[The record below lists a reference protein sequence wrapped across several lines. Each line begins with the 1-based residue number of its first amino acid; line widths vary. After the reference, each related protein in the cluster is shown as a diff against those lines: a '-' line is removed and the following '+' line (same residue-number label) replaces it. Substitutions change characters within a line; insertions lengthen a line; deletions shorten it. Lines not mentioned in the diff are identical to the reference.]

1 MSKKKKKESIDYSGF
16 KTLYTADEYKNKG
29 NSGYKTLYTA
39 DDYKNVIEQRNNNLN
54 SSWDRFLQQEKQR
67 KQQQQMTTV
76 QTPIYYYDRPALN
89 LNSTWNSKYGNKQNA
104 LPSTTDIMKKPAGG
118 NSSSR
123 YDPSKLMASAG
134 VSDTRSGR
142 TSGGGGNP
150 GQTQTT
156 QRGLSA
162 QEKGKWIN
170 KTISELQRQYDAAMQ
185 QSMTIDRYKNPKGA
199 MKAQR
204 DAEDLRRRIEENKM
218 LLEQN
223 NAEIAKQQTAQNGK
237 ETGNTWD
244 MIQNQKIRERQ
255 AFPKFMTERPEDY
268 NDRDEEY
275 DRDLYDFYYGKGAYD
290 TISRS
295 GNRNAI
301 LQRMSDVRDLWADF
315 DNGNVAK
322 VAQTMQPK
330 IKTRKEYKIPEDIDR
345 YGAGNIDLDNRQ
357 VVKNKDGSIST
368 ERSFSVNIDG
378 KEVLL
383 PTVINGKIVSE
394 EEAIRHYEQ
403 TGEHL
408 GKFDTPEEAN
418 EYAEKLHQRQEKKY
432 GQAEDPLKDYAGR
445 SYTYGGEQRPM
456 TISEQYEATDP
467 GMRGAYA
474 RTALD
479 MKNYQAWM
487 NAHGMDSYK
496 GLDDENKYWTN
507 VKNST
512 DEIKREIEEDPNRT
526 IDGIELISDEDF
538 MLYDLIQEYPELIK
552 NPVHSEENN
561 RKIYDFYSGEPGI
574 YDLEKDDP
582 EREARLAKYWEDIDN
597 GYAGALANKL
607 QSVKDTREAYDY
619 VSAVGRKANRQLQEI
634 EVKQNKA
641 EKYNELINK
650 YDDILDEDLGNFVPE
665 DRGGNAYNSLA
676 DFERGVQTNDIHRI
690 YSLVSGGNEF
700 QSWAGMIQQFG
711 QEPRIS
717 SEYNYAMLLKDGSD
731 GGANEIK
738 IFEDLYKKAVM
749 EGREPTEA
757 REFLNGLQNELH
769 QRYEEANEIGI
780 AEAARQYPVLAS
792 LASIMMH
799 QANTLMY
806 IPRKAAELLG
816 DESVKDPYSDW
827 YAPTQQADKIESTIA
842 GDLGGFAGKI
852 YLNVMNSANNLIRGL
867 STAGLGSTAQQ
878 IVGLGSMFAQVAQE
892 STARYLDKYDYNTAS
907 KFGAIDGLFE
917 VLQEFLPFETML
929 GSEGKSIWKSLR
941 NNVLAEI
948 GQEFSGASW
957 MKKLEGL
964 MKGDQEDV
972 ARADEI
978 ITQQGY
984 YNEDGQWIDL
994 SPLKNNKDVLM
1005 EFANM
1010 QASKEF
1016 WQEAVESGLAGGFGG
1031 GISSTYGTITNAL
1044 GTSRVGKTVN
1054 SQQNVIDGLTGA
1066 QQMVKTALGMEGTE
1080 SQVQAQ
1086 KIDAKMQKGQKPS
1099 NYEIGKLTATMAEET
1114 NEQVQNVVQETVQRR
1129 VLGQLKEAGVTGKGA
1144 VEIADAITRGLTG
1157 EKMTKADR
1165 EIIAKDARAIQL
1177 WKSYNTFMSEDYAGV
1192 REDVEKATE
1201 PVRSVA
1207 NLIGDLTGKYNKAK
1221 GAMSDEIDLANRT
1234 AKTVDE
1240 AIDTLAKRNA
1250 GLISEEY
1257 AALAKQEAGTDENK
1271 NHQKT
1276 FLNDA
1281 VQIRLAAFSLN
1292 KTMPKT
1298 NIDQASAQ
1306 RLWEA
1311 AQKEFQEK
1319 DAQRIKNQVAIVP
1332 GKGDITYEGE
1342 KYGSDGWKEKVRGL
1356 KGPVRQQVQAIAYI
1370 ANRLGHTVNFVFD
1383 DSKIRDNNGKVVS
1396 DSRFVHGY
1404 ESGNGAITINVAGM
1418 LANGARKNMMVTIA
1432 HEMTH
1437 WLEQNSAEGYAA
1449 LREFL
1454 LSNLRAK
1461 GMNVEQR
1468 MVDLIN
1474 NQKSVLKGTGQE
1486 LDMNGA
1492 MAELVAQSCEELMSS
1507 QELISRLEAENPNL
1521 YTKIKS
1527 FLQNLISKLTSG
1539 AEDSLSQEARLL
1551 TDLKEDIAKMWFAA
1565 REEALNR
1572 KAGGAEDGEGVSFSV
1587 SQLSDGTK
1595 YVEVDTE
1602 QEQFAGLKPKQ
1613 MLEKAQQI
1621 IRSKFVGKNLPYDG
1635 GTARVDNRTAGEY
1648 SHPANRAM
1656 KEAEKRAK
1664 GKASTELDNLVK
1676 IGKRLLPSD
1685 PDYPNPSY
1693 GHKQNANT
1701 VGYKY
1706 YKTLFRVNGRWF
1718 TGIVNI
1724 EQKITP
1730 DSKKRYDRIIDITQI
1745 KEDTSRS
1752 VATGNSPTAANKAV
1766 GAASAMGSIQQ
1777 NQNTGKSLS
1786 VAQISTRSLADLEQD
1801 YEDAYNSYDDDWGE
1815 KIIAEMA
1822 ERAMNDSKV
1831 RDENGKLKIVYHQ
1844 TNADPFTVF
1853 NMDKARQTEDVVG
1866 AFFAPEFDQY
1876 HEYGDRTYAV
1886 YLNIT
1891 NPAYDVYDMDLSETD
1906 AGLKKRNE
1914 LIAQGYDGV
1923 INTEDGKV
1931 IEYVAFYPEQIKS
1944 AEAFTEDDD
1953 GDLIPL
1959 IQRFNK
1965 WNEDIRFSVA
1975 QMDTEGRKLS
1985 PGQQE
1990 FFRDSKAVDEEGRLV
2005 KLYHGTNQ
2013 AGFFTFTKTDDI
2025 GYFFTD
2031 DPMTA
2036 MTYSDT
2042 REQFA
2047 PRRAESWEDVNSMI
2061 RDSGYE
2067 YRQEEDGRY
2076 HLYDIENNEDVS
2088 MWGGTY
2094 AADDY
2099 ETAMERDVWQSI
2111 VRDND
2116 GKLNYAVYAN
2126 ITNPLIIEGNG
2137 SNWSAVVDSA
2147 GGDMY
2152 TWDELTK
2159 EQQREIA
2166 DNMGM
2171 TLKEAKAQGWD
2182 EDGLMELAVYDIN
2195 NMEIREAMKTRD
2207 WVARAEEQ
2215 GYDGVIF
2222 RDIMDEGQYGGG
2234 MPLENDVY
2242 VVMEPNQVKSVDNLN
2257 PTDDNDIRYSVAQ
2270 LAEANGFRFDE
2281 DAVALYNKEG
2291 KLIDGVKVKVTE
2303 DMIEKTPI
2311 GMLINMAR
2319 DGVTTKGGKVKFKS
2333 TISAETAKAQK
2344 KMFADLMN
2352 MVARYKDSNLV
2363 WEIAGSTLYSAL
2375 KANSDPQYK
2384 TTVDFGTV
2392 CAKTQEI
2399 INVMSRVMLE
2409 KGRGLTRE
2417 EVLMVYNETA
2427 NAGLTVPCPVCYVFS
2442 RWMGVPSLLNSI
2454 SEYQKRFV
2462 IPVKDKNGKP
2472 VYDKDGKLV
2481 IDKKATQEE
2490 ATKYIKA
2497 AMKKYGSKAALDKA
2511 KTSIINRMKTQE
2523 KNRTDALV
2531 VANSST
2537 ATTEEKQAAKIKH
2550 DKAIKE
2556 LDALTKDLAEVEAYN
2571 WVTQALCKETSKGSG
2586 KYVFDPEFEYTPDNI
2601 LFDLRRTGDFA
2612 KFAKNWRYRNTR
2624 GAGMGKAIMPY
2635 SGMSIGDIIYGTER
2649 KTVLKNAFLQMK
2661 GGSASTAMK
2670 NAIIRARK
2678 QNLVGGQRLQSTSDF
2693 RPEWGLDY
2701 IMTFLELQAIGSKV
2715 QMYTKVAE
2723 AVDLLASMQADVNLS
2738 IMGAGSGYHL
2748 ATAAE
2753 IREAQKNTKRGR
2765 DLRSRMGTTYD
2776 ENGKMQTYVMDFSDV
2791 TGMDYDTAK
2800 ALKDK
2805 HDSVQ
2810 MILVGMNDIH
2820 IRLALA
2826 NPDIDFII
2834 PWHSSGNTKD
2844 ALESMISSVG
2854 EKLETSSDY
2863 QDAQSDKPAANQTA
2877 EQKQLWEL
2885 RMKILQGKNI
2895 TAAEKKIIDGD
2906 EWLSDLWERFNVEGV
2921 DTDCYQVEMDADQ
2934 AGQIFPYEYWNK
2946 KLAKA
2951 EANENGLRFI
2961 EYCKHFGITPRFSGV
2976 VKTNEDGTFT
2986 VTGNFAG
2993 AIYDDQGNITGYDPK
3008 KMTNG
3013 YWKVL
3018 IDRPM
3023 YDNKGRYRDQQV
3035 VDVTKAKVG
3044 SLDAKGRLQDS
3055 DMPLKTSAMYGDNYS
3070 EQEKDATDNTLAAL
3084 DAKAQLEA
3092 IGKNVL
3098 NDIQPVRPNQSAFG
3112 ASAGVPT
3119 MNTQAVSEQ
3128 EVYAPKKQKARY
3140 VNEDDRAF
3148 SVMQPDIAVT
3158 SFMMGLNENSLS
3170 TAQEKI
3176 MLRQFKE
3183 IKKTMEVAEMAVRER
3198 TASLRKLEAK
3208 ENPTAFDREE
3218 MRKLKNQ
3225 ITNWQKKYDRSEEQL
3240 GRITRGS
3247 GYARLMQQQGQTLS
3261 RLASGR
3267 THEEVRKTVEALTK
3281 MLQDVTKEIDARE
3294 KQIGTL
3300 KDDLAYRKT
3309 ATLINRTAADKVA
3322 ALIRKEYGSSINKQ
3336 DLVRELTT
3344 IRLKM
3349 ARKMD
3354 IDDDVMNL
3362 AWKIA
3367 ENTAADGGESLRSL
3381 RGTTITLGAGQVK
3394 ELLGTDGSLKE
3405 LRSIFAGTGIKVR
3418 TAKEGQASLDADW
3431 KELCDAVP
3439 ELDRSAKELDQVNEL
3454 IRFVQT
3460 QKSQMSGAGMFKG
3473 NMDEFAED
3481 LKAMIAT
3488 IGVNAPND
3496 PAAVKVLDEMS
3507 KLVDSMAAGVQTSTD
3522 ELRQVREQIVAMV
3535 NQGRLAMSQQDAMQY
3550 EIEKAIKYNNALT
3563 EQSEAELWKS
3573 ERRKLIDQLNSETTE
3588 KLITEQQKWKDRIAR
3603 DKTARDM
3610 MQSNMQLRKS
3620 INTNVTR
3627 LRKLL
3632 VNETDL
3638 KNIPEHMKSL
3648 TREMLGMIVR
3658 NDLTGRKLTGIAKQ
3672 DLIELDRILGIMKEQ
3687 DGEFTLDDLRLITD
3701 EEAQSV
3707 VEDALADIED
3717 GIRFYN
3723 ASSSGGILTTLQGMH
3738 NALDRISEAVS
3749 TITSVIHAE
3758 QSISIGERR
3767 VLVADAA
3774 EEVAYDMRGSR
3785 FKGETR
3791 GRGSRQINMARK
3803 AVLWGNL
3810 TPVYFFRNLKNRGMM
3825 KQWKELTSAENR
3837 NGLELQKAAARIR
3850 EIADKANYKEWTGQT
3865 HKVKF
3870 GGRTFDITIDQMMS
3884 LYAIWKR
3891 EKELNPQMSNHLQQG
3906 GVIFDKEESTTGR
3919 LRKETTETR
3928 PVKISDADVQAM
3940 YDMLTEE
3947 QKTYLDEIVS
3957 YLSNDMSELG
3967 NEASMKMYGI
3977 KKYKEKW
3984 YFPMQVWDGV
3994 KSARSDRGISGTNE
4008 NRAAHKSWSKRR
4020 INKASNAL
4028 IIGDFTQIAVGHI
4041 VEMINYNTVAPAIE
4055 NINKILNYQ
4064 RNEQAEQGIPESG
4077 VVKRNIR
4084 VMFQQAY
4091 GQQALN
4097 YLETF
4102 LQDLNGGTVQD
4113 QRKTLREAALSMFK
4127 KNAVAGSLSVALQ
4140 QPLSYIRAAMMINP
4154 MYLARALN
4162 PTYWKGSQ
4170 AEMMKYS
4177 GVAVIKAMGRFD
4189 MNFGRSAKDFVAPD
4203 KPEGIYSRISDKL
4216 TAAPELMDTMTW
4228 TRMWSAV
4235 KIEQHALHKDMD
4247 ITSDEFLKIVA
4258 ERFNEVMQRTQ
4269 VYDSVMVKSQ
4279 NMRSN
4284 NYAMKIV
4291 TSFMAEPTLSLNVLA
4306 DAVQGAI
4313 TKTEGWKKTLMS
4325 AGATFALSA
4334 AAQAFVKGLMG
4345 SGRTPDEKKTW
4356 LENFLYKWY
4365 SAFLGEVNPLGLI
4378 PGYSDII
4385 ELIKNGELNDDAMGA
4400 IGKIFTTIDT
4410 AGKAIQGKGK
4420 GWYRD
4425 LEDTAAQLAQLF
4437 TNVPAKNIMRD
4448 LRAMF
4453 NWISQAPYA
4462 KRETSGAVLRLQTQ
4476 AAFWNADSLIGAIN
4490 AKLGEAGY
4498 KTSNKA
4504 YYGRMF
4510 DAMQRGNQAEADDIR
4525 EYMMLAKGAEEK
4537 DITSGLKTAAKER
4550 LEAVEADEWM
4560 ISNNMMESASTLTT
4574 QYIKGQITKDEY
4586 KKLLKK
4592 QNPKMTA
4599 DEIWWAVDQ
4608 ADFKKETGV
4617 DSKPTGKN
4625 YRLDAAI
4632 EANSTEA
4639 IRKAINEM
4647 TAHGVDKKS
4656 IKSQYLSKWK
4666 DDYLEAGSDK
4676 RRKIRDALQKA
4687 YKILGYTAEDAN
4699 KTIEKWESDAK
4710 KKN

>member
-1 MSKKKKKESIDYSGF
+1 MSKNKKNNQAESNPYIMTVAEYENRYNLGSSNNGGIMTAADYDARYNQY
-16 KTLYTADEYKNKG
+16 LKNEK
-29 NSGYKTLYTA
+29 
-39 DDYKNVIEQRNNNLN
+39 
-54 SSWDRFLQQEKQR
+54 EKQR
-67 KQQQQMTTV
+67 KRQSSWNNYVQKTQMQFQNV
-76 QTPIYYYDRPALN
+76 QNPKYYYDVQKLN
-89 LNSTWNSKYGNKQNA
+89 LNISDPKTNPVGQTTRPEDVTVRQPSVTVRPASDNSGGT
-104 LPSTTDIMKKPAGG
+104 SGGGGG
-118 NSSSR
+118 NSGR
-123 YDPSKLMASAG
+123 YDPSKLTASAG

-142 TSGGGGNP
+142 TSGGGGKP
-150 GQTQTT
+150 GQT
-156 QRGLSA
+156 GLSA

-185 QSMTIDRYKNPKGA
+185 QSMTIDRYKNPQGA

-204 DAEDLRRRIEENKM
+204 DAEDLRRRIEENKK
-218 LLEQN
+218 LLEKN
-223 NAEIAKQQTAQNGK
+223 NAEIEQQKTAQRETEQTSAGMIQREPLELPLQMQVNRAEDEIARLKDEYQLSMQNAMSIDKTKKPAQAMAAQRKADELKAEIDQKSQQVDAWNNDINEKLKKSKQQ
-237 ETGNTWD
+237 
-244 MIQNQKIRERQ
+244 
-255 AFPKFMTERPEDY
+255 
-268 NDRDEEY
+268 
-275 DRDLYDFYYGKGAYD
+275 
-290 TISRS
+290 
-295 GNRNAI
+295 
-301 LQRMSDVRDLWADF
+301 
-315 DNGNVAK
+315 
-322 VAQTMQPK
+322 
-330 IKTRKEYKIPEDIDR
+330 
-345 YGAGNIDLDNRQ
+345 
-357 VVKNKDGSIST
+357 
-368 ERSFSVNIDG
+368 
-378 KEVLL
+378 
-383 PTVINGKIVSE
+383 
-394 EEAIRHYEQ
+394 
-403 TGEHL
+403 
-408 GKFDTPEEAN
+408 
-418 EYAEKLHQRQEKKY
+418 
-432 GQAEDPLKDYAGR
+432 DPLKDYVGS
-445 SYTYGGEQRPM
+445 SYTYGGDERPPTLQEM
-456 TISEQYEATDP
+456 YEATDP
-467 GMRGAYA
+467 KLRGTFAG
-474 RTALD
+474 TALD
-479 MKNYQAWM
+479 YENWQKYNSMY
-487 NAHGMDSYK
+487 GMDTYK
-496 GLDDENKYWTN
+496 GLEEKKNYFQN
-507 VKNST
+507 VLDST
-512 DEIKREIEEDPNRT
+512 DELLRQIAEDPNGT
-526 IDGIELISDEDF
+526 INGIELISDRDL
-538 MLYDLIQEYPELIK
+538 MLYDLIQEHPELIS
-552 NPVHSEENN
+552 NPIHSEENN
-561 RKIYDFYSGEPGI
+561 RKVYDFYSGEQGV

-582 EREARLAKYWEDIDN
+582 ERESRLAQFWEDIDS
-597 GYAGALANKL
+597 GYAGTLAQQLYN
-607 QSVKDTREAYDY
+607 VEDTRGKYEYISALNREA
-619 VSAVGRKANRQLQEI
+619 KRQLNEI
-634 EVKQNKA
+634 KVLEDKK
-641 EKYNELINK
+641 EKYNEIVNK
-650 YDDILDEDLGNFVPE
+650 YDDVLGTVPADYVPV
-665 DRGGNAYNSLA
+665 DRGGNAYNSMA
-676 DFERGVQTNDIHRI
+676 DFERGVQTNDVHRI
-690 YSLVSGGNEF
+690 YSFVSGGNEF
-700 QSWAGMIQQFG
+700 NSWAEMIQQFG
-711 QEPRIS
+711 KKPRVTE
-717 SEYNYAMLLKDGSD
+717 EYSYAMMLKDGSD

-738 IFEDLYKKAVM
+738 IFEDLYKKAIS

-757 REFLNGLQNELH
+757 MEFLNALQPYLH
-769 QRYEEANEIGI
+769 QRYNEAQEISV

-792 LASIMMH
+792 AASVMMH
-799 QANTLMY
+799 QANTWLY
-806 IPRKAAELLG
+806 LPRKVAEIFG
-816 DESVKDPYSDW
+816 DQSVKDKFSAW
-827 YAPTQQADKIESTIA
+827 YAPTNQADKIESTIA
-842 GDLGGFAGKI
+842 GDLGGVAGKV
-852 YLNVMNSANNLIRGL
+852 YLNIMNSINNLTRGL
-867 STAGLGSTAQQ
+867 MTSGMGGITQQ
-878 IVGLGSMFAQVAQE
+878 VVALGSMFAQVAQE
-892 STARYLDKYDYNTAS
+892 STARNLEKYDYETAS
-907 KFGAIDGLFE
+907 KFGAIDGMFE

-929 GSEGKSIWKSLR
+929 GSAGAKAWKAILS
-941 NNVLAEI
+941 NMISEF

-957 MKKLEGL
+957 MKILEGVL
-964 MKGDQEDV
+964 KGDREDV

-978 ITQQGY
+978 IAQKGF
-984 YNEDGQWIDL
+984 YNADGQWVDL
-994 SPLKNNKDVLM
+994 SGVKDTNVLVT
-1005 EFANM
+1005 AAKI
-1010 QASKEF
+1010 QASREMWKEA
-1016 WQEAVESGLAGGFGG
+1016 WESGFAGLFGG
-1031 GISSTYGTITNAL
+1031 TLSASYGGITN
-1044 GTSRVGKTVN
+1044 TINTVNVGKTIN
-1054 SQQNVIDGLTGA
+1054 NPQNIVDGLTGA
-1066 QQMVKTALGMEGTE
+1066 EQIVKTAVGLEGTK
-1080 SQVQAQ
+1080 SQVMGQ
-1086 KIDAKMQKGQKPS
+1086 KIEAKMQKGKKPS
-1099 NYEIGKLTATMAEET
+1099 NYEIGKLAATMAEET
-1114 NEQVQNVVQETVQRR
+1114 NDQVNNVVQDTVMRR
-1129 VLGQLKEAGVTGKGA
+1129 VMGQLKEAGISGNNLRQ
-1144 VEIADAITRGLTG
+1144 IAGAITRGLTG
-1157 EKMTKADR
+1157 DKMTKEDR
-1165 EIIAKDARAIQL
+1165 EIIARDARAIDL
-1177 WKSYNTFMSEDYAGV
+1177 WKSYNSFTSEDYAGL

-1201 PVRSVA
+1201 PMRSVA
-1207 NLIGDLTGKYNKAK
+1207 NLIGDLTGKYAKAT
-1221 GAMSDEIDLANRT
+1221 GAVADEIDEVNRT

-1240 AIDTLAKRNA
+1240 AIDTLAERNS
-1250 GLISEEY
+1250 GLISEGY
-1257 AALAKQEAGTDENK
+1257 AAIAKQEAGAEGNK

-1292 KTMPKT
+1292 RTMPKT
-1298 NIDQASAQ
+1298 NIDQESAQ

-1311 AQKEFQEK
+1311 AQQEFREE
-1319 DAQRIKNQVAIVP
+1319 DAKRIKNQAAIVP
-1332 GKGDITYEGE
+1332 GKGNISYEGE
-1342 KYGSDGWKEKVRGL
+1342 AYGSDGWKQKLSGL
-1356 KGPVRQQVQAIAYI
+1356 KGPVRQQVAAIAYI
-1370 ANRLGHTVNFVFD
+1370 ANRLGHTVRFEYNDKVF
-1383 DSKIRDNNGKVVS
+1383 RENGKAVGS
-1396 DSRFVHGY
+1396 EQFVHGY
-1404 ESGNGAITINVAGM
+1404 ETGSGAIVINVAGM
-1418 LANGARKNMMVTIA
+1418 LASGARKNMMVTIA

-1449 LREFL
+1449 LRDFL
-1454 LSNLRAK
+1454 LANLRAK

-1468 MVDLIN
+1468 MIDLMN
-1474 NQKSVLKGTGQE
+1474 NQRSVLKGTGE
-1486 LDMNGA
+1486 DDMTLNKA
-1492 MAELVAQSCEELMSS
+1492 MAEIVAQSCEELLSS
-1507 QELISRLEAENPNL
+1507 EELINRLEKENPGL
-1521 YTKIKS
+1521 HAKIKS
-1527 FLQNLISKLTSG
+1527 FLRNLISKLTGG

-1551 TDLKEDIAKMWFAA
+1551 RDIKEDIAKMWFTA
-1565 REEALNR
+1565 RDEALNR
-1572 KAGGAEDGEGVSFSV
+1572 KADGEEAGEGVSFSV
-1587 SQLSDGTK
+1587 ATALEQDLEDFDGTETAYGNHKSFSVVVTDKKTLDFLNNQDTVTTYRSMQLIDGKLYPPMAAKIGKNFEDATELGKWEQAVEHPERIKIDKKGKTKFSLNKGNGKALDAAYNPYMHSSNLMLNDQFSSAYDRPNLVTVECEVPVSEIDSGYHAQYAKDSVGWHNWHTGPVSSDLRKETGTERRVFLSRWIKPVRIVPNEEVARHYAELLKGTDIAVPDTVVTPALKNELIKAGVNVEITGEANADEEDNVSYSVVQLTDGTK
-1595 YVEVDTE
+1595 IAVEDE
-1602 QEQFAGLKPKQ
+1602 NILKNKPEGVSRLKYISDY
-1613 MLEKAQQI
+1613 LKEHIGEKE
-1621 IRSKFVGKNLPYDG
+1621 FVKATSDVIYLGKALP
-1635 GTARVDNRTAGEY
+1635 GEY
-1648 SHPANRAM
+1648 VASDYTKALIKGHSNNLEVKNRA
-1656 KEAEKRAK
+1656 A
-1664 GKASTELDNLVK
+1664 GFLLDA
-1676 IGKRLLPSD
+1676 I
-1685 PDYPNPSY
+1685 
-1693 GHKQNANT
+1693 AAA
-1701 VGYKY
+1701 
-1706 YKTLFRVNGRWF
+1706 
-1718 TGIVNI
+1718 
-1724 EQKITP
+1724 
-1730 DSKKRYDRIIDITQI
+1730 DSKTGPETVKHQNKNAKYGVYRFTTRIAIPVKNRKGEIKNYNVYKVQLLVNYTGQRNLELYDMIDITKDNTAGDVLK
-1745 KEDTSRS
+1745 KESANGSLKVIRYPAVVSDNNLTQREKK
-1752 VATGNSPTAANKAV
+1752 NKAIMDRWEEMKKN
-1766 GAASAMGSIQQ
+1766 SSF
-1777 NQNTGKSLS
+1777 S
-1786 VAQISTRSLADLEQD
+1786 VAQMDQD
-1801 YEDAYNSYDDDWGE
+1801 YEAARNNGDT
-1815 KIIAEMA
+1815 AEIQRIVNEAA
-1822 ERAMNDSKV
+1822 ERAMPDSKV
-1831 RDENGKLKIVYHQ
+1831 RDEDGNLLRVYHG
-1844 TNADPFTVF
+1844 TNERFTKF
-1853 NMDKARQTEDVVG
+1853 DISKGRTTMDIQG
-1866 AFFAPEFDQY
+1866 AFFSPYDIEAGGYGENVG
-1876 HEYGDRTYAV
+1876 EY

-1891 NPAYDVYDMDLSETD
+1891 NPAPEGVAYAALNRFKGQNN
-1906 AGLKKRNE
+1906 AGIKARE
-1914 LIAQGYDGV
+1914 YLIRHGYDGV
-1923 INTEDGKV
+1923 QNYD
-1931 IEYVAFYPEQIKS
+1931 EYIAFYPEQIKS
-1944 AEAFTEDDD
+1944 ADAETYDDD
-1953 GDLIPL
+1953 GNVIPPSV
-1959 IQRFNK
+1959 RFDP
-1965 WNEDIRFSVA
+1965 NE
-1975 QMDTEGRKLS
+1975 G
-1985 PGQQE
+1985 
-1990 FFRDSKAVDEEGRLV
+1990 
-2005 KLYHGTNQ
+2005 
-2013 AGFFTFTKTDDI
+2013 
-2025 GYFFTD
+2025 
-2031 DPMTA
+2031 
-2036 MTYSDT
+2036 
-2042 REQFA
+2042 
-2047 PRRAESWEDVNSMI
+2047 
-2061 RDSGYE
+2061 
-2067 YRQEEDGRY
+2067 
-2076 HLYDIENNEDVS
+2076 
-2088 MWGGTY
+2088 
-2094 AADDY
+2094 
-2099 ETAMERDVWQSI
+2099 
-2111 VRDND
+2111 
-2116 GKLNYAVYAN
+2116 
-2126 ITNPLIIEGNG
+2126 
-2137 SNWSAVVDSA
+2137 
-2147 GGDMY
+2147 
-2152 TWDELTK
+2152 
-2159 EQQREIA
+2159 
-2166 DNMGM
+2166 
-2171 TLKEAKAQGWD
+2171 
-2182 EDGLMELAVYDIN
+2182 
-2195 NMEIREAMKTRD
+2195 
-2207 WVARAEEQ
+2207 
-2215 GYDGVIF
+2215 
-2222 RDIMDEGQYGGG
+2222 
-2234 MPLENDVY
+2234 
-2242 VVMEPNQVKSVDNLN
+2242 
-2257 PTDDNDIRYSVAQ
+2257 DIRYSVAQ
-2270 LAEANGFRFDE
+2270 LAQANGFRFDE
-2281 DAVALYNKEG
+2281 DAVQLYDKEDR
-2291 KLIDGVKVKVTE
+2291 LIDGVKVKVTE
-2303 DMIEKTPI
+2303 AMIEKTPM

-2375 KANSDPQYK
+2375 KGNSDPQYK
-2384 TTVDFGTV
+2384 TTVDYGTV

-2454 SEYQKRFV
+2454 SQYQKRFV
-2462 IPVKDKNGKP
+2462 KLNP
-2472 VYDKDGKLV
+2472 DGT
-2481 IDKKATQEE
+2481 INKKATQAA
-2490 ATKYIKA
+2490 ATKYIND

-2511 KTSIINRMKTQE
+2511 KTSITNRMKTQE

-2531 VANSST
+2531 VANSKT
-2537 ATTEEKQAAKIKH
+2537 ATAEEKQAAKIKH

-2556 LDALTKDLAEVEAYN
+2556 LDALTKDMAEVEAYN

-2586 KYVFDPEFEYTPDNI
+2586 KYVLDPEFELTPDNI

-2612 KFAKNWRYRNTR
+2612 KFTKNWRYRNTR

-2649 KTVLKNAFLQMK
+2649 KTELKNTFLQMK
-2661 GGSASTAMK
+2661 AGGASNAMK

-2701 IMTFLELQAIGSKV
+2701 LMSFLELQAIGSKV

-2753 IREAQKNTKRGR
+2753 IREAQKNTKRGQ
-2765 DLRSRMGTTYD
+2765 DLRSRMGTTTD
-2776 ENGKMQTYVMDFSDV
+2776 ENGKMQTYILDFSDV

-2800 ALKDK
+2800 ALKNR
-2805 HDSVQ
+2805 HNSVQ

-2820 IRLALA
+2820 IRLAMA

-2834 PWHSSGNTKD
+2834 PWHSSGNTQD
-2844 ALESMISSVG
+2844 ALASMISSVG

-2863 QDAQSDKPAANQTA
+2863 QDTQSDKPAENQTA
-2877 EQKQLWEL
+2877 EQKQLWDL
-2885 RMKILQGKNI
+2885 RMKILQGKSI

-2906 EWLSDLWERFNVEGV
+2906 DWLSGLWERFNVEGV
-2921 DTDCYQVEMDADQ
+2921 DEDCYQVELDADQ
-2934 AGQIFPYEYWNK
+2934 AGQIFPYEYWDK
-2946 KLAKA
+2946 GLTKAKA
-2951 EANENGLRFI
+2951 NGNGLRFI
-2961 EYCKHFGITPRFSGV
+2961 EYCQHFGITPRFSGV

-3013 YWKVL
+3013 YWKAL

-3044 SLDAKGRLQDS
+3044 SLDAKGRLQNS
-3055 DMPLKTSAMYGDNYS
+3055 DMPLKTSAMYGDGYS
-3070 EQEKDATDNTLAAL
+3070 EQEKNATDNTLAAL
-3084 DAKAQLEA
+3084 DMKAKLEA
-3092 IGKNVL
+3092 IGENVL
-3098 NDIQPVRPNQSAFG
+3098 NGIQPVRPNQSAFG

-3128 EVYAPKKQKARY
+3128 EVIAPKKQKARY
-3140 VNEDDRAF
+3140 VDEESRSF
-3148 SVMQPDIAVT
+3148 SVVQPDMEVST
-3158 SFMMGLNENSLS
+3158 FMLGLNENSLS

-3183 IKKTMEVAEMAVRER
+3183 IRKTMEVAQMALEKR
-3198 TASLRKLEAK
+3198 TASLRELEKK
-3208 ENPTAFDREE
+3208 ENPTAYDREE
-3218 MRKLKNQ
+3218 MRKLRNQ
-3225 ITNWQKKYDRSEEQL
+3225 ITNWQNKYDRSVAQL
-3240 GRITRGS
+3240 TRITNGK
-3247 GYARLMQQQGQTLS
+3247 GYAKLMQQQEKMMRDLV
-3261 RLASGR
+3261 SGR
-3267 THEEVRKTVEALTK
+3267 TYEEVRKTVEALTK
-3281 MLQDVTKEIDARE
+3281 MMQDVTKEIDARE
-3294 KQIGTL
+3294 KKIGDL
-3300 KDDLAYRKT
+3300 RDDLAYKKT
-3309 ATLINRTAADKVA
+3309 ATLINRPAVEKIASM
-3322 ALIRKEYGSSINKQ
+3322 IRETYGATMSKA

-3354 IDDDVMNL
+3354 IEDDVMNL
-3362 AWKIA
+3362 AWRIA
-3367 ENTAADGGESLRSL
+3367 ESTAADGGESLRSL

-3405 LRSIFAGTGIKVR
+3405 LRSIFAGTGIQIR
-3418 TAKEGQASLDADW
+3418 TAKEGKTGLDADW
-3431 KELCDAVP
+3431 QQLCDAVP
-3439 ELDRSAKELDQVNEL
+3439 ELDRNAKELEQVNEL
-3454 IRFVQT
+3454 IRFVRN
-3460 QKSQMSGAGMFKG
+3460 QKAQMTNAGMFKG
-3473 NMDEFAED
+3473 NMEEFEED
-3481 LKAMIAT
+3481 LKAMAAT
-3488 IGVNAPND
+3488 IGMNAPSD
-3496 PAAVKVLDEMS
+3496 PAAMKILNEMS
-3507 KLVDSMAAGVQTSTD
+3507 KLVDSMAAGVQTSAE
-3522 ELRQVREQIVAMV
+3522 ELRKARRQIAGLV
-3535 NQGRLAMSQQDAMQY
+3535 NQGMLAMSQQDAMQY
-3550 EIEKAIKYNNALT
+3550 DIEQAIKYNNALT

-3573 ERRKLIDQLNSETTE
+3573 ERRKLIDQLSSETTE
-3588 KLITEQQKWKDRIAR
+3588 KLIAEQQKWKERIAR

-3620 INTNVTR
+3620 IHTNVTR

-3891 EKELNPQMSNHLQQG
+3891 EKELNPQMSNHMQQG
-3906 GVIFDKEESTTGR
+3906 GVIFDKEESTTGK

-4064 RNEQAEQGIPESG
+4064 RNEQAEPGNPESG

-4162 PTYWKGSQ
+4162 PIYWKGSQ

-4235 KIEQHALHKDMD
+4235 KIEQHKAHPEMD

-4291 TSFMAEPTLSLNVLA
+4291 TSFMAEPTLSLNVMA

-4410 AGKAIQGKGK
+4410 ASKAIQGKGK

-4437 TNVPAKNIMRD
+4437 SNVPAKNIMRD

-4453 NWISQAPYA
+4453 NWISQEPYA
-4462 KRETSGAVLRLQTQ
+4462 KRETSSAVLRQQTK

-4498 KTSNKA
+4498 QTSNKS

-4525 EYMMLAKGAEEK
+4525 EYMMLAKGTEEK
-4537 DITSGLKTAAKER
+4537 DITSGLKTAAKDR
-4550 LEAVEADEWM
+4550 LDTVEADEWM
-4560 ISNNMMESASTLTT
+4560 ISNDMMDSTSTMTT
-4574 QYIKGQITKDEY
+4574 QYNEGKISRDEY
-4586 KKLLKK
+4586 KRLLKK
-4592 QNPKMTA
+4592 QNPKLT
-4599 DEIWWAVDQ
+4599 DNDIWWMIDL
-4608 ADFKKETGV
+4608 ADYKKETGNKKA
-4617 DSKPTGKN
+4617 SGYG
-4625 YRLDAAI
+4625 YRLKDAI
-4632 EANSTEA
+4632 DANNTEK
-4639 IRKAINEM
+4639 IRKAIQDMTKHGLTNE
-4647 TAHGVDKKS
+4647 K
-4656 IKSQYLSKWK
+4656 IKSDYLSDWK
-4666 DDYLEAGSDK
+4666 SEYLNGSSDR

-4699 KTIEKWESDAK
+4699 KTIERWEKEAK
-4710 KKN
+4710 KKKN